1 MRVMKAAVRSQ
12 RLTLGIGLAALL
24 VISAASI
31 AMDVKSRADAVWVDH
46 TLDVV
51 NKLTDL
57 HLLVRKAEST
67 ARGFAV
73 TNDENLAREFRE
85 TNAQIPAAVAELK
98 AEVSDNPAQSE
109 LLESTEPILKRRL
122 AVTAELLR
130 LREEHDYAG
139 VAERISRAEGRAAME
154 KLTANLDRLTAEER
168 RLVATRSTQSQRSGR
183 LLVMIDQYSRAGNLF
198 QFCRQIFC
206 TVDSI
211 EIEAKEPV
219 CCCYSVLYLLFR
231 LIVFIIQHFIAAGHP
246 IQKSR
251 PVSRRYYRYRVP
263 ELYQQVV
270 QCQRRPHRI
279 WVRFLVHGN
288 NHLFR
293 NS

>member
-24 VISAASI
+24 AISAASI
-31 AMDVKSRADAVWVDH
+31 AMDVKSRADAVWVAH

-85 TNAQIPAAVAELK
+85 TSAQIPAAVAELK
-98 AEVSDNPAQSE
+98 AEVSDDPAQSE

-130 LREEHDYAG
+130 LREEHD
-139 VAERISRAEGRAAME
+139 
-154 KLTANLDRLTAEER
+154 
-168 RLVATRSTQSQRSGR
+168 
-183 LLVMIDQYSRAGNLF
+183 
-198 QFCRQIFC
+198 
-206 TVDSI
+206 
-211 EIEAKEPV
+211 
-219 CCCYSVLYLLFR
+219 
-231 LIVFIIQHFIAAGHP
+231 
-246 IQKSR
+246 
-251 PVSRRYYRYRVP
+251 
-263 ELYQQVV
+263 
-270 QCQRRPHRI
+270 
-279 WVRFLVHGN
+279 
-288 NHLFR
+288 
-293 NS
+293 